1 MVLFQG
7 LFAYWPS
14 STPSGMPSEDLKSE
28 AFAALEEARR
38 LIDEADSLLGS
49 DGPIRRRGS
58 EESVFG
64 LYDRLRQRLDEIDA
78 RGVDGLLE
86 RISTAVAR
94 LGALSDQIDRVRDRR
109 ARLAGI

>member
-1 MVLFQG
+1 
-7 LFAYWPS
+7 
-14 STPSGMPSEDLKSE
+14 MPSEDLKSE

-86 RISTAVAR
+86 RISTAAAR

>member
-1 MVLFQG
+1 
-7 LFAYWPS
+7 
-14 STPSGMPSEDLKSE
+14 MPSEDLKSE

-64 LYDRLRQRLDEIDA
+64 LYDRLRQRLDGIDA
-78 RGVDGLLE
+78 RGVYGLLE

>member
-1 MVLFQG
+1 
-7 LFAYWPS
+7 
-14 STPSGMPSEDLKSE
+14 MPSEDLKSE

-64 LYDRLRQRLDEIDA
+64 LYDRLRQRLDGIDA

>member
-1 MVLFQG
+1 
-7 LFAYWPS
+7 
-14 STPSGMPSEDLKSE
+14 MPSEDLKSE

>member
-1 MVLFQG
+1 
-7 LFAYWPS
+7 
-14 STPSGMPSEDLKSE
+14 MPSEDLKSE
-28 AFAALEEARR
+28 AFAALEEARG

-64 LYDRLRQRLDEIDA
+64 LYDRLRQRLDGIDA